1 MNIKLLILL
10 LSMVFAGS
18 SNQSE
23 TIRVFTIGDSTMA
36 NKKTEVFPETGWGQ
50 VLNQF
55 FDDQVEI
62 HNHAVN
68 GRSTKS
74 FIDQGRW
81 KAVLDSLKKGDY
93 VFIQFG
99 HNDEKEY
106 DSTRYTVP
114 FGSYTENLK
123 KFVTESR
130 EKGATAILLTSIVRR
145 KFDENGKLIP
155 THGDYPKATRQLASK
170 MDVPLIDL
178 EKLTKGLVQNLGD
191 DKSKELYLWTE
202 PTKRFPKGRQDD
214 THLKVKGAQTFAGL
228 ATQELKKFPLD
239 LAKHVV
245 AQRPVVGLDN
255 WFNHETNK
263 KTGEVYHYT
272 WSDKANSGF
281 SQLGDLFKTKGA
293 ELKTIGIEPTQAIL
307 GYLDV
312 YMIVDPDTTTENPN
326 PNYISPEAISAIKN
340 WVNDGGVLVLLA
352 NDGPNCEFTHYNQL
366 AETFGFHFVPI
377 TMNPVLN
384 HDWEMGAETNLP
396 DHPLFKGVSKIYL
409 KEVAPI
415 LLSKDAKPVLIDNQ
429 DNKSVY
435 MAETNYGKGK
445 VLAIG
450 DPWLYNEYIG
460 NSRLPES
467 FENMKAA
474 HNLVD
479 YLLSEV
485 KQ

>member
-10 LSMVFAGS
+10 FSMVFVGN
-18 SNQSE
+18 SNQQD
-23 TIRVFTIGDSTMA
+23 TIQLYTIGDSTMA
-36 NKKTEVFPETGWGQ
+36 NKKPEVFPETGWGQ
-50 VLNQF
+50 VLGQF
-55 FDDQVEI
+55 FDNQVEV

-74 FIDQGRW
+74 FIDEGRW
-81 KAVLDSLKKGDY
+81 KVVLDSLKKGDY
-93 VFIQFG
+93 VFIEFG

-114 FGSYTENLK
+114 FGTYTDNLK

-130 EKGATAILLTSIVRR
+130 EKGATPILLTPIVRR

-155 THGDYPKATRQLASK
+155 THGDYPKAMRQLAEK

-178 EKLTKGLVQNLGD
+178 EKLTHDMVEPMGD
-191 DKSKELYLWTE
+191 VKSKELYMWIG
-202 PTKRFPKGRQDD
+202 PNKRFPEGRQDD
-214 THLKVKGAQTFAGL
+214 THLKVVGAQKVAGL
-228 ATQELKKFPLD
+228 ATLALKKLPLE

-245 AQRPVVGLDN
+245 DQRPVVGLDN
-255 WFNHETNK
+255 YFNHETNK
-263 KTGEVYHYT
+263 KTGKIYHYT
-272 WSDKANSGF
+272 WDDQANSGF
-281 SQLGDLFKTKGA
+281 SQLGDIFQKKGA
-293 ELKTIGIEPTQAIL
+293 LLKTIGQEPIKSIL

-312 YMIVDPDTTTENPN
+312 YMIVDPDTTSENPN
-326 PNYISPEAISAIKN
+326 PNYISADDVTAIKN
-340 WVNDGGVLVLLA
+340 WVREGGVLMLMA
-352 NDGPNCEFTHYNQL
+352 NDGPNCEFTHYNAL
-366 AETFGFHFVPI
+366 AETFGFHFVPV
-377 TMNPVLN
+377 TMNPVID

-396 DHPLFKGVSKIYL
+396 NHPIFKGVDKIYM

-415 LLSKDAKPVLIDNQ
+415 VLSKDAKPVLVDHRDGDHVFIGEA
-429 DNKSVY
+429 S
-435 MAETNYGKGK
+435 YGKGK

-460 NSRLPES
+460 NSRLPDS

-485 KQ
+485 K